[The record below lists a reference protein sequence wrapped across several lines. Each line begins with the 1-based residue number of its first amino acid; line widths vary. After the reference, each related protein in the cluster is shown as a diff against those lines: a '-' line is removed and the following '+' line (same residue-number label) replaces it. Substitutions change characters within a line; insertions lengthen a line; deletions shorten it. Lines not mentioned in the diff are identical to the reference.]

1 MSTVENRQSWG
12 NFLLT
17 LAWIL
22 VVVEVLIS
30 SMIGWSFGYQTY
42 EFYVQKY
49 GEFESFNYFDLVLA
63 SLPFLMVAAV
73 CLTVIPI
80 CYRIYTRDIKV
91 KIIFSVVLLAVTFI
105 TFETLVVG
113 LERQFN
119 NSSKSVVIPQ
129 GKLDAVLEDIQLNNE
144 LIKNLESFSIESI
157 EKEVAIR
164 RQDAKENFDKD
175 IQILHDQIQHA
186 LTAGEPTLVPQIRKL
201 IEDRALL
208 VQHRSDQIKQ
218 IKDQIKALEESLM
231 SDSEQAIPKL
241 KNKIKEIEDFVDEG
255 LKRITEQLEELKK
268 QQIEEKETYKKINN
282 LESLI
287 VARHEE
293 YTDEIKEIDK
303 YRQSQLDKLA
313 QSDERK
319 DELKVTLTN
328 LEKEKIG
335 LQQEL
340 YEAYKDTQIYRI
352 AQSAYDLE
360 EDEYISKAQ
369 IATVAKLWFGSLGG
383 IIVLIPILLAFGAFR
398 VKYGTQGKAE
408 QEVIIKDNEEKK

>member
-1 MSTVENRQSWG
+1 
-12 NFLLT
+12 
-17 LAWIL
+17 
-22 VVVEVLIS
+22 
-30 SMIGWSFGYQTY
+30 
-42 EFYVQKY
+42 
-49 GEFESFNYFDLVLA
+49 
-63 SLPFLMVAAV
+63 
-73 CLTVIPI
+73 
-80 CYRIYTRDIKV
+80 
-91 KIIFSVVLLAVTFI
+91 LLAVTFI

-287 VARHEE
+287 V
-293 YTDEIKEIDK
+293 
-303 YRQSQLDKLA
+303 
-313 QSDERK
+313 
-319 DELKVTLTN
+319 
-328 LEKEKIG
+328 
-335 LQQEL
+335 
-340 YEAYKDTQIYRI
+340 
-352 AQSAYDLE
+352 
-360 EDEYISKAQ
+360 
-369 IATVAKLWFGSLGG
+369 
-383 IIVLIPILLAFGAFR
+383 
-398 VKYGTQGKAE
+398 
-408 QEVIIKDNEEKK
+408 

>member
-1 MSTVENRQSWG
+1 MSTVENRQRWG

-63 SLPFLMVAAV
+63 SLPFFMIAAV

-144 LIKNLESFSIESI
+144 LIKNLESFSIDDVVELYDVLV
-157 EKEVAIR
+157 KE
-164 RQDAKENFDKD
+164 
-175 IQILHDQIQHA
+175 
-186 LTAGEPTLVPQIRKL
+186 
-201 IEDRALL
+201 
-208 VQHRSDQIKQ
+208 
-218 IKDQIKALEESLM
+218 
-231 SDSEQAIPKL
+231 
-241 KNKIKEIEDFVDEG
+241 
-255 LKRITEQLEELKK
+255 
-268 QQIEEKETYKKINN
+268 
-282 LESLI
+282 
-287 VARHEE
+287 
-293 YTDEIKEIDK
+293 
-303 YRQSQLDKLA
+303 QSQ
-313 QSDERK
+313 
-319 DELKVTLTN
+319 
-328 LEKEKIG
+328 
-335 LQQEL
+335 
-340 YEAYKDTQIYRI
+340 Y
-352 AQSAYDLE
+352 
-360 EDEYISKAQ
+360 
-369 IATVAKLWFGSLGG
+369 
-383 IIVLIPILLAFGAFR
+383 
-398 VKYGTQGKAE
+398 
-408 QEVIIKDNEEKK
+408 